1 VGAAPG
7 ALALGSGATRVSAIA
22 YGGESLVERTDV
34 RLDELAGLAQPGR
47 VLWVEVEGLGDE
59 PALRRIGELFHIHPL
74 ALADVVNVGQR
85 PKAEVYPDFELF
97 ICRAACSRPS
107 GEFELEQVSL
117 VLGRG
122 LVVSFHEGARDVF
135 EPVRERLRRGGG
147 VVRTMGADY
156 LAYAL
161 VDVLI
166 DGYFP
171 LVDALGERLEAL
183 EEKLVSQ
190 PTQALLSD
198 IHRARRGI
206 LSLVRIV
213 HQQRDAVSAM
223 MRADHPLISDATRVY
238 LRDSL
243 DHALQVSDVLDTLR
257 EMAMGL
263 LDVYHSSISQR
274 TNEIIKVLTILST
287 IFIPLTFIV
296 GVYGMNFE
304 HMPELHWPWG
314 YELVWGLMAGVAAG
328 LLWVFRRVGW
338 IGGERTPPE

>member
-1 VGAAPG
+1 MGASPG
-7 ALALGSGATRVSAIA
+7 ALAPGSGATRLNVIA
-22 YGGESLVERTDV
+22 YRGDELVERTGV
-34 RLDELAGLAQPGR
+34 RVDELAALARPGW
-47 VLWVEVEGLGDE
+47 VLWLEVEGLGDE
-59 PALRRIGELFHIHPL
+59 PLLRELAARLHVHPL
-74 ALADVVNVGQR
+74 ALADIVNVGQR
-85 PKAEVYPDFELF
+85 PKAEAYPEFELI
-97 ICRAACSRPS
+97 ICRAACPRGPA
-107 GEFELEQVSL
+107 ELELEQVSL
-117 VLGRG
+117 VLARD
-122 LVVSFHEGARDVF
+122 LVVSFHEGARDLF
-135 EPVRERLRRGGG
+135 EPVRERIRRGAGL
-147 VVRTMGADY
+147 VRTAGADY

-161 VDVLI
+161 VDVLV

-171 LVDALGERLEAL
+171 FVDALSERLETL

-198 IHRARRGI
+198 IHRGRREI

-257 EMAMGL
+257 EMALGL

-304 HMPELHWPWG
+304 HMPELHWRYG
-314 YELVWGLMAGVAAG
+314 YVVAWTLMLAVALG
-328 LLWVFRRVGW
+328 LLWLFRRVGW
-338 IGGERTPPE
+338 IGGERPPPD